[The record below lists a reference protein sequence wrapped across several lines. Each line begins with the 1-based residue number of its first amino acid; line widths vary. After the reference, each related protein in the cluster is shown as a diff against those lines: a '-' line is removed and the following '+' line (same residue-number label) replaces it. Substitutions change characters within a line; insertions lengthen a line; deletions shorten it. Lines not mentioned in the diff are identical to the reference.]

1 MTLLPCL
8 SAASLQVGSA
18 RKCQGA
24 HENTLWFG
32 PPYLSACVSN
42 AWLQKRKRS
51 NLRLFNAY
59 HSLENG
65 PINC

>member
-1 MTLLPCL
+1 MTLLPYL

-32 PPYLSACVSN
+32 PPYLSACVSIVMPGY
-42 AWLQKRKRS
+42 KREKE
-51 NLRLFNAY
+51 AT
-59 HSLENG
+59 
-65 PINC
+65 